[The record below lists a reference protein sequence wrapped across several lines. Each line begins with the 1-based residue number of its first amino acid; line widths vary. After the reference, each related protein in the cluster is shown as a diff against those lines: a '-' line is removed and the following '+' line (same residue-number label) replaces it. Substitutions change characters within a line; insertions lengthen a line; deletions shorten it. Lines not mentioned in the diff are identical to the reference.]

1 MDTMNE
7 DFKMNLLELW
17 KSNIPENMEL
27 ALMLC
32 ETLDASSP
40 ILNEFIVELKRT
52 NIYNVIQ
59 KDNFKT
65 EEEFEIFV
73 SKINSKIEGIF
84 QKHYIKQIDCIKTVN
99 IDNLLNEL

>member
-1 MDTMNE
+1 MDTINE

-40 ILNEFIVELKRT
+40 ILNEFIVELKKT
-52 NIYNVIQ
+52 NIHNITSNN
-59 KDNFKT
+59 NFK
-65 EEEFEIFV
+65 EGEYENFV
-73 SKINSKIEGIF
+73 LKINSKIEEIL
-84 QKHYIKQIDCIKTVN
+84 QKYYIKQIGCVKTIN

>member
-32 ETLDASSP
+32 ETLEAGSS
-40 ILNEFIVELKRT
+40 ILNEFIVELKKT
-52 NIYNVIQ
+52 NIRNVKLI
-59 KDNFKT
+59 NS
-65 EEEFEIFV
+65 FEKMEKFEDFV
-73 SKINSKIEGIF
+73 LKINSKVEEIL
-84 QKHYIKQIDCIKTVN
+84 QKYHIKQIGCVKTIN